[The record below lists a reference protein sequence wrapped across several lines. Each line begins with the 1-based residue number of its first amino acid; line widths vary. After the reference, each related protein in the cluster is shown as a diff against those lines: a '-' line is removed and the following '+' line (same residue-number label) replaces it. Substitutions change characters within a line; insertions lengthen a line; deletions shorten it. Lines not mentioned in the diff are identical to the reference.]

1 MLKKEIRLNFSDLR
15 KRLSPDQIRDISQ
28 SISDL
33 SKALPIWDF
42 YCYHIFLPI
51 DSKNEINTHLIIDF
65 LRSKNKDIL
74 IPKVQS
80 NKLLDHY
87 KFDENTELGL
97 SRWGIP
103 EPKTGIPVSEKL
115 IDVVFV
121 PLLGFD
127 LEGHRVGYGKGYYDR
142 FLRACREDTIKVGLS
157 HFEPVEVISDAGPED
172 IQLDYCV
179 TPTRVYTF

>member
-1 MLKKEIRLNFSDLR
+1 MLKNEIRLNFTDLR
-15 KRLSPDQIRDISQ
+15 NRLSPEEIRAMSQ

-33 SKALPIWDF
+33 SKTLPIWDF
-42 YCYHIFLPI
+42 RCYHIFLPI
-51 DSKNEINTHLIIDF
+51 ENKNEINTHLIIDI

-87 KFDENTELGL
+87 RFNVNTELDL
-97 SRWGIP
+97 NRWGIP
-103 EPKTGIPVSEKL
+103 EPKKGVQVSEKL

-157 HFEPVEVISDAGPED
+157 HFEPVEVISDSGPED

-179 TPTRVYTF
+179 TPTHVYSF